1 MSDNLKKEP
10 SLAFGGQAL
19 IEGVMIRSQRHMVAC
34 VRKPNKEIVTDIKH
48 LTPYSEKHKIL
59 GLPFFRGIVNMAES
73 LYLGIKGL
81 MFSANTALEDENIK
95 GEGVDG
101 KSAEKITFGIGEI
114 ALLAVGVVGIMA
126 VFFLVPFL
134 LSTWLGL
141 PAGSVA
147 FNLAEAII
155 RLAMFVTYLSVISLW
170 GEYKRVLMY
179 HGAEHKAIH
188 AHEAGAPMD
197 IEHVRCFS
205 RLHPRCGT
213 SFLFI
218 VLIISIVLFTIMPN
232 MGFAINL
239 SYRWLL
245 IPVIAGIS
253 YELLRLSGKYKD
265 SPITKVLVSP
275 GLAFQRLTTKEPTDD
290 MLEVSIKAVTEVN
303 KLMCSTLQEK
313 NKHVLNQGQNPNL
326 NAL

>member
-19 IEGVMIRSQRHMVAC
+19 IEGVMIRSRKHLVSC
-34 VRKPNKEIVTDIKH
+34 VRNPRKEIIVDIKPI
-48 LTPYSEKHKIL
+48 TPYSEKHKIL
-59 GLPFFRGIVNMAES
+59 GWPFFRGIVNMVES
-73 LYLGIKGL
+73 LYLGMQAMIS
-81 MFSANTALEDENIK
+81 SATTAFEIEGTE
-95 GEGVDG
+95 GE
-101 KSAEKITFGIGEI
+101 KPEKIEFGFAEI
-114 ALLAVGVVGIMA
+114 ALLIAGVAGIMA

-134 LSTWLGL
+134 LSTWLNLKGF
-141 PAGSVA
+141 A
-147 FNLAEAII
+147 FNLVEAVI
-155 RLAMFVTYLSVISLW
+155 RLGMFLAYLSAISLW
-170 GEYKRVLMY
+170 GQYKRVLMY

-197 IEHVRCFS
+197 VDHVKVFS

-232 MGFAINL
+232 FGFAINL
-239 SYRWLL
+239 SYRLLL

-253 YELLRLSGKYKD
+253 YELLRLSAKYKD
-265 SPITKVLVSP
+265 SPITKVLIAP
-275 GLAFQRLTTKEPTDD
+275 GLAFQYLTTREPTND

-303 KLMCSTLQEK
+303 RLICSTLQDK
-313 NKHVLNQGQNPNL
+313 T
-326 NAL
+326 